1 MTLPPEVY
9 KNTEIAL
16 NGLFSNSEMT
26 QNHIRKNHGY
36 HYTPKQLLNEFCT
49 IKLCSSRQSGHST
62 SLMNLAINK
71 LQSVIFVYPNL
82 KMANRYRE
90 VAKSL
95 IGEHNISRDN
105 NQFMDFV
112 GIDSIFSRRFIWC
125 SIESLER
132 LRGIDFS
139 LKVSQLSFSINT
151 DPRMTNPLLP
161 INAICVDCS
170 CFLKHDQRELICHF
184 GDLMVENAME
194 NNFNAYLIM
203 VQ

>member
-26 QNHIRKNHGY
+26 QNYIRKNPGH

-90 VAKSL
+90 VAESL
-95 IGEHNISRDN
+95 IGHKNLKRDN
-105 NQFMDFV
+105 NRFMDFL
-112 GIDSIFSRRFIWC
+112 DKDHIFCKRFLWN
-125 SIESLER
+125 SAESLDS

-139 LKVSQLSFSINT
+139 LKFSQLNFSGQT
-151 DPRMTNPLLP
+151 TRPLFP
-161 INAICVDCS
+161 INAICVDGS
-170 CFLKHDQRELICHF
+170 WFLKHDQHELVYGF
-184 GDLMVENAME
+184 GNLMVENAIK